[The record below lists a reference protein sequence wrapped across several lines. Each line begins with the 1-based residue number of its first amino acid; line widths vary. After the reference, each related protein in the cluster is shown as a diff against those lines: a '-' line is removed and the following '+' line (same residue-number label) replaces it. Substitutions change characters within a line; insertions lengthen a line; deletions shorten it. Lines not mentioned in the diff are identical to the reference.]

1 MTCND
6 LGVRWDD
13 QMTKGYRLI
22 MQTQLVIWNLHL
34 ALGNLPKTRYLK
46 KMIKFSILVP
56 KKTQNTKRELELVM
70 SFLTL
75 PGVLTIL
82 VAHHQRPEGVSL
94 QRSQDFP

>member
-22 MQTQLVIWNLHL
+22 MQAHLVIWNLHL
-34 ALGNLPKTRYLK
+34 ALGNFPKTPYLG
-46 KMIKFSILVP
+46 KMTKFGNLIP
-56 KKTQNTKRELELVM
+56 KKAQNTKNGLELVM

-75 PGVLTIL
+75 PGVYTTLM
-82 VAHHQRPEGVSL
+82 AHHHL
-94 QRSQDFP
+94 H